1 MSFFL
6 LATALWLASP
16 AWLHDDGGND
26 SSRAAQGLRV
36 AIDSLYVVDGALRV
50 NFHADN
56 AVTEKLLQ
64 GLRRGLTASI
74 SYKLQLWHK
83 RLFSDL
89 VAERSLQFK
98 ATFDNW
104 EQKYVVVGAGERRVT
119 SSVATLREKW
129 TMHRQVRL
137 VDIERLQT
145 GRTYYLIIEAVLEP
159 VSKENLREIR
169 GWLSGEVKN
178 APERLGKL
186 TKADSSSQADSASD
200 STNAAAES
208 TGLKQRVFETLMNLI
223 GFGGKTVSARTEDFR
238 VEENTI
244 LWQR

>member
-6 LATALWLASP
+6 WATALWLAWP
-16 AWLHDDGGND
+16 NALAGDDPPRRD
-26 SSRAAQGLRV
+26 QGLRV
-36 AIDSLYVVDGALRV
+36 AIDSLYVGEGALRV
-50 NFHADN
+50 NFHADS
-56 AVTEKLLQ
+56 AVTEKLLD

-74 SYKLQLWHK
+74 TYKLQLWHK

-89 VAERSLQFK
+89 GAEQSLQYK

-119 SSVATLREKW
+119 SLVATLREKW
-129 TMHRQVRL
+129 TMHRHVRL
-137 VDIERLQT
+137 VDIERLQP

-169 GWLSGEVKN
+169 GWLSGEVKS

-186 TKADSSSQADSASD
+186 TKADSSSHADGASD
-200 STNAAAES
+200 STKAAAEPP
-208 TGLKQRVFETLMNLI
+208 GLKQRVFETLMNLI
-223 GFGGKTVSARTEDFR
+223 GFGGKTVSARTENFR
-238 VEENTI
+238 VEENAI